1 MLRKLKKGLILL
13 LVLSFVFGSTSFAS
27 AGTVGETDKTETETT
42 DLEEEPKI
50 SEETVS
56 ENSVSSPKVEESKE
70 VKEEPKKEEKI
81 EPLTDIYYEWQT
93 ESEILAL
100 AEQGLDLQ
108 EFFQYSIWTFVT
120 EDHLKEL
127 VEAGHTLDDV
137 YAVIEKL
144 QNGEIVDFSTVPLDV
159 YAVLE
164 AYASSPAL
172 MALGDTRTAGFSG
185 SVSSALGNIPA
196 LGSGSHGP
204 MLKIHLSGETAFCAQ
219 FGAACRTGMVY
230 TSVPLA
236 DIGIDSSEEGIIKGL
251 LAQYKEAQATY
262 TGPVNYIMTQAGVW
276 LVQNGAWTGDANAMA
291 ASVAPLF
298 TKTPDCPSVEFAASY
313 FRAIVEWLSLPEKQ
327 SLIDA
332 INLEAWANGPN
343 QYLITATGSGISDP
357 VGFAHIE
364 IMKVDSVTGNPI
376 AYDGVF
382 TLYEWN
388 GSSYV
393 KSESRIYREGNKY
406 VSDDLIC
413 SLRNEGKFYVE
424 ETKAPANGSVNGYY
438 GDFNGSS
445 KNRYEIVVTEDM
457 QGQVFTIANAGSVFE
472 NERVTGS
479 IEVLKEDIEAS
490 AYLTGYETHGMA
502 MLDGAIYDLF
512 AKEDVTHPD
521 GVTGVLYQKDE
532 LVASGTIVEG
542 SCKFTDLYLGKYYI
556 KERQK
561 GETLADGKK
570 LSYATGYL
578 LDETIYNVELPYE
591 GEGKANIHR
600 RVKSNKEQ
608 VIKAKAVFEK
618 VESATGQGNINYL
631 EGAGFTIYQIDRL
644 SRADEFVKNA
654 DGTYDEQSILE
665 AYETYFYNEG
675 VPKYDFSEEEDAIA
689 ILYLKRTTAR
699 EDTAFYWEESLKD
712 YEAGRLNALGDALF
726 QVAELFSDE
735 NGRVETPYLPYGQY
749 LVVETTVPKDHFQA
763 PPFVLT
769 FNEGKTT
776 KVLTTG
782 VTEYTM
788 RGENILKSSGD
799 EKGPYEAV
807 YFSKVIDN
815 EAVEQLLRIC
825 KMDTDTG
832 EIVLLANTKFKIAKL
847 DETTGEKTYLTQ
859 TQYYPGTVNADTF
872 ATNEKGYLQLPELLP
887 VGLYQ
892 IEEVD
897 GPNGFYNDVPEGY
910 VQFRVTTDRRYE
922 ALFKFAP
929 DGTMIEGDL
938 GKRDVLLIIEKYF
951 NRETRGELTIRKQ
964 GEVLTGFKEATL
976 KEKVKGFFGLDSKKV
991 FTYEERPL
999 SGAEYTIRAAEDIE
1013 TQDRQTDKA
1022 GNRTLW
1028 FEKGEVIAV
1037 ITTGEDGQV
1046 DETKVST
1053 ATYPN
1058 GHPIVTILHEGSL
1071 GSVKVYLPL
1080 GSYTVE
1086 ETKAPYGFTKS
1097 EEVHTVTFTWEH
1109 QFEEYVFNSKPLE
1122 TNEEWGYNES
1132 NGSIIVT
1139 NKRVKAVPEK
1149 EVTTPGVGM
1158 FKSDKESDLPLSG
1171 VTFGIYTKDAI
1182 YTREGEL
1189 LAEAGELLST
1199 CTTKADGKAVFD
1211 IDLPIRDERYG
1222 EKEKQN
1228 SGMYEIRELETP
1240 SGILLDDTP
1249 IPVLFT
1255 YVDENTEFV
1264 IINRTQQNASSKVYI
1279 SKQDIG
1285 NGEELKG
1292 AKLSVLEEFS
1302 GKTALSWTSTGEQ
1315 KEIRGL
1321 AVNETVD
1328 DNTYTY
1334 ILREETAPKG
1344 YLVAEEIRFK
1354 LVKETV
1360 AEGAIKNSVYVFDK
1374 DSKEWVAANEATV
1387 VMKDKPREEPKKPET
1402 PSDDTS
1408 KPKQVE
1414 TPETGDTLPVEWML
1428 VAMVIALTGLGVVAW
1443 YCWKKIRR

>member
-13 LVLSFVFGSTSFAS
+13 LVLSMICGSTSFAS
-27 AGTVGETDKTETETT
+27 AGNIGDADKTDTEIT
-42 DLEEEPKI
+42 DLEEQSQI
-50 SEETVS
+50 IEETVS
-56 ENSVSSPKVEESKE
+56 GNSVSGSNVEEPE
-70 VKEEPKKEEKI
+70 DVIEEPEQEEEM
-81 EPLTDIYYEWQT
+81 EPLSDIYYEWQT

-100 AEQGLDLQ
+100 AERGIDLE
-108 EFFQYSIWTFVT
+108 EFFQYTIWTFVT
-120 EDHLKEL
+120 EDHLKGLMES
-127 VEAGHTLDDV
+127 GHTLDDV

-164 AYASSPAL
+164 AYASVPSML
-172 MALGDTRTAGFSG
+172 ALGDTRTAGFSG
-185 SVSSALGNIPA
+185 SVSSELGNIPA
-196 LGSGSHGP
+196 LGNGSHGP

-230 TSVPLA
+230 TSVPLS
-236 DIGIDSSEEGIIKGL
+236 DIGIDQSEERIIKGL
-251 LAQYKEAQATY
+251 LAQYKEAQVTY

-276 LVQNGAWTGDANAMA
+276 LVQNGAWTGDADAMA
-291 ASVAPLF
+291 TSVAPLF
-298 TKTPDCPSVEFAASY
+298 TKTPDCPSVEFAAAY

-327 SLIDA
+327 TLIDA
-332 INLEAWANGPN
+332 MNLEAWANGPN
-343 QYLITATGSGISDP
+343 QYLITASGSGISDP

-364 IMKVDSVTGNPI
+364 IVKVDSETGNPI

-406 VSDDLIC
+406 ISDDLIC

-424 ETKAPANGSVNGYY
+424 ETKAPANGSTNGYY
-438 GDFNGSS
+438 GDFNGSF

-457 QGQVFTIANAGSVFE
+457 QGQVFTIANKGNVFE
-472 NERVTGS
+472 NKRVTGS
-479 IEVLKEDIEAS
+479 IEVLKKDIEAS
-490 AYLTGYETHGMA
+490 AYLTGDKTHGMA
-502 MLDGAIYDLF
+502 ILDGAIYDLF
-512 AKEDVTHPD
+512 AGEDITHPD
-521 GVTGVLYQKDE
+521 GVKGVLYEKDE
-532 LVASGTIVEG
+532 LVASGTIENG
-542 SCKFTDLYLGKYYI
+542 SCEFTDLYLGTYYI

-578 LDETIYNVELPYE
+578 LDETIYDVTLPYE
-591 GEGKANIHR
+591 GEGKANVHR
-600 RVKSNKEQ
+600 RVKSDKEQ

-631 EGAGFTIYQIDRL
+631 GGAGFTIYQIDRL
-644 SRADEFVKNA
+644 SWADYFTRNA

-665 AYETYFYNEG
+665 IYETYNYNEE
-675 VPKYDFSEEEDAIA
+675 VPKYDFSGEEAAIA
-689 ILYLKRTTAR
+689 TLYIKRNASR

-712 YEAGRLNALGDALF
+712 IDAGRLTPLGDDLY
-726 QVAELFSDE
+726 QVAELFPDA
-735 NGRVETPYLPYGQY
+735 NGQVVTPYLPYGQY

-763 PPFVLT
+763 PPFILT

-832 EIVLLANTKFKIAKL
+832 EMVLLANTKFKIAKI
-847 DETTGEKTYLTQ
+847 DEKTGAKTYITQ
-859 TQYYPGTVNADTF
+859 TGYYPETVNRDVF
-872 ATNEKGYLQLPELLP
+872 ATNEDGYLQLPELLP
-887 VGLYQ
+887 VGTYQ
-892 IEEVD
+892 IEEIE
-897 GPNGFYNDVPEGY
+897 GPNGFYNDVPDGY
-910 VQFRVTTDRRYE
+910 VRFKVTTDRQFE
-922 ALFKFAP
+922 ALDNYEP
-929 DGTMIEGDL
+929 EGSVIEGDF
-938 GKRDVLLIIEKYF
+938 GKRDVLLIIEKYY
-951 NRETRGELTIRKQ
+951 NRETRGELTIKKQ
-964 GEVLTGFKEATL
+964 GEVLTGFKETTL
-976 KEKVKGFFGLDSKKV
+976 KEKMKGFFGLDSKKEFV
-991 FTYEERPL
+991 YEELPL
-999 SGAEYTIRAAEDIE
+999 ANAEYTIRAAEDIV
-1013 TQDRQTDKA
+1013 TQDRQTDRE

-1028 FEKGEVIAV
+1028 FEKGEVITV

-1053 ATYPN
+1053 DSYPN
-1058 GHPIVTILHEGSL
+1058 GHPIVTVLHDGSF

-1086 ETKAPYGFTKS
+1086 ETKAPYGYTRS

-1109 QFEEYVFNSKPLE
+1109 QFEEYVFNSKLLE
-1122 TNEEWGYNES
+1122 TTEEWSYEEAE
-1132 NGSIIVT
+1132 GSFIVT
-1139 NKRVKAVPEK
+1139 NKRVKVVPE
-1149 EVTTPGVGM
+1149 EGVATAGIGM
-1158 FKSDKESDLPLSG
+1158 FKCDKESNLPLSG

-1182 YTREGEL
+1182 YTREGEAIAAAGDL
-1189 LAEAGELLST
+1189 LATCST
-1199 CTTKADGKAVFD
+1199 GTDGKAVFD
-1211 IDLPIRDERYG
+1211 IDLPIRDERFG

-1255 YVDENTEFV
+1255 YVDDKTEFV
-1264 IINRTQQNASSKVYI
+1264 IINRTQKNASSKVYI
-1279 SKQDIG
+1279 SKQDIT
-1285 NGEELKG
+1285 NGKELEG
-1292 AKLSVLEEFS
+1292 AKLSVIEEFS
-1302 GKTALSWTSTGEQ
+1302 GKTAHSWTSTGER

-1321 AVNETVD
+1321 AVNETVE
-1328 DNTYTY
+1328 DNTYIY
-1334 ILREETAPKG
+1334 ILREESAGRLKG
-1344 YLVAEEIRFK
+1344 A
-1354 LVKETV
+1354 
-1360 AEGAIKNSVYVFDK
+1360 S
-1374 DSKEWVAANEATV
+1374 
-1387 VMKDKPREEPKKPET
+1387 P
-1402 PSDDTS
+1402 
-1408 KPKQVE
+1408 
-1414 TPETGDTLPVEWML
+1414 
-1428 VAMVIALTGLGVVAW
+1428 
-1443 YCWKKIRR
+1443 